1 MGESLIQR
9 RCMSE
14 RRRYRCKA
22 LSSKKIMTVFDI
34 RSPGKFCASSRGNTG
49 GAGVIHTY
57 WAYRVCRHLI
67 KLTEKFLNKIKKV
80 V

>member
-1 MGESLIQR
+1 
-9 RCMSE
+9 
-14 RRRYRCKA
+14 
-22 LSSKKIMTVFDI
+22 MTVFDV

-67 KLTEKFLNKIKKV
+67 ELTEKFLNKIKKV